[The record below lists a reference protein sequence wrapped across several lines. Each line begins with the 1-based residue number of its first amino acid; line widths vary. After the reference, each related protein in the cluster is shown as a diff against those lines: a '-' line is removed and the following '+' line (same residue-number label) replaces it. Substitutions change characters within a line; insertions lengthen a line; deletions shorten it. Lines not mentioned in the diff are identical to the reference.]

1 MLGIIIKDFYE
12 SFCIRKNLFGFI
24 FSYLFLIFVIF
35 GVRNVSGLVLLI
47 VLALPMTSV
56 SPLQYSM
63 EQDEISK
70 FDKKLLTFPL
80 TRKEIVFSKISS
92 TYIFALLSNLVFSLP
107 IVFVYIYCFGVINLS
122 IGLWIFF
129 LGIIMTLVML
139 PINNIGF
146 FLLGNKK
153 GTILYMIIL
162 VIVTLFYIYGNII
175 LKIGNEFMNPS
186 VHIII
191 ISLLVSIILNIIGYY
206 VCVKIYTHKNS

>member
-47 VLALPMTSV
+47 V
-56 SPLQYSM
+56 LQYSM

-107 IVFVYIYCFGVINLS
+107 IVFVYIYCFRVINLS

-153 GTILYMIIL
+153 GAILYMIIL

-186 VHIII
+186 VHIIF